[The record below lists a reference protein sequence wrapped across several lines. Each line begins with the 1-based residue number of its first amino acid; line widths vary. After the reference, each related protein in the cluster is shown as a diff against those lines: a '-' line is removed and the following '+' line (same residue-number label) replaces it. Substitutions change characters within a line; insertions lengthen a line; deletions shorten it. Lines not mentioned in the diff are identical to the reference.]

1 LIRFDP
7 HLLVRAGA
15 IYIATLAMV
24 ALWVWRRPSR
34 RFIAGAMLAAAWNV
48 PVVLGLHLL
57 ALRWGWWNFDAQGG
71 LFLGMPVDLFAA
83 WVALWSIVPAFAFPA
98 SHPFVPAAFAL
109 ALDLVLMPIAAPVIQ
124 LGPYWLVGE
133 ALGVLVGVLP
143 GQLLARWTAG
153 DSHVRARAALQALA
167 FSGLLLFVLPAIAI
181 EGSGSPWINP
191 SARPNW
197 QLSLIVQLLAG
208 VGLLGL
214 TAVQEFAERGRGT
227 PVPFDPPK
235 TIVTTGIYSYVRN
248 PMQLSAVLLL
258 LILGAVLANWWV
270 AASALVAHVYSAGL
284 AGWDEDQDLRDR
296 FGEHRVR
303 DTPISEPSFVG
314 AGVGAAVAGLR
325 PVVEIQ
331 IWDFIAMTMDQV
343 VNQAAKFRY
352 MLGGTP
358 TVPLV
363 IRGPQGGGIRLAAQH
378 SQSLEAWFTHV
389 PGLVVIAPS
398 TPYDAKGLLTAA
410 IRDDNPV
417 IFLEHKA
424 LYALKGEVPEEPYA
438 IPIGKADVKR
448 AGRDVTV
455 IATQAMVAR
464 ALQAA
469 GDLEKEGVSVEVIDP
484 RTLAPLDED
493 AILNSVGK
501 THRLVIAHEAVKRG
515 GFGAEVAAMVSEK
528 ALDELD
534 APIARVAA
542 RTVPMPYN
550 DNLERATIPTKEDIV
565 AAIKSLLG

>member
-1 LIRFDP
+1 MIPIDP

-15 IYIATLAMV
+15 IYITTLAMM

-34 RFIAGAMLAAAWNV
+34 QFVAGGMLAAAWNV

-83 WVALWSIVPAFAFPA
+83 WVALWSIVPALAFPA

-296 FGEHRVR
+296 FGEDWMAYRRGVR
-303 DTPISEPSFVG
+303 AWVPGFRPWHLPATSPAQLYVSEECAMCSEVGRWFQARGARHLDIVPAEHHATPLTRIAYESEDGKYRASGIVAISRALEHIHLGWALIGFACRLPIVASFVQLLADASG
-314 AGVGAAVAGLR
+314 AQPRRISA
-325 PVVEIQ
+325 
-331 IWDFIAMTMDQV
+331 
-343 VNQAAKFRY
+343 
-352 MLGGTP
+352 
-358 TVPLV
+358 
-363 IRGPQGGGIRLAAQH
+363 
-378 SQSLEAWFTHV
+378 
-389 PGLVVIAPS
+389 S
-398 TPYDAKGLLTAA
+398 TP
-410 IRDDNPV
+410 
-417 IFLEHKA
+417 H
-424 LYALKGEVPEEPYA
+424 
-438 IPIGKADVKR
+438 
-448 AGRDVTV
+448 
-455 IATQAMVAR
+455 
-464 ALQAA
+464 
-469 GDLEKEGVSVEVIDP
+469 
-484 RTLAPLDED
+484 
-493 AILNSVGK
+493 
-501 THRLVIAHEAVKRG
+501 H
-515 GFGAEVAAMVSEK
+515 
-528 ALDELD
+528 
-534 APIARVAA
+534 
-542 RTVPMPYN
+542 
-550 DNLERATIPTKEDIV
+550 
-565 AAIKSLLG
+565 